1 MTQLALAN
9 AFHFAISLV
18 QQIQE
23 INTSNGMKQVA
34 LVSVLQ

>member
-9 AFHFAISLV
+9 AFHFAIPLV
-18 QQIQE
+18 QQTRV
-23 INTSNGMKQVA
+23 INISNGMKLVA